1 MVKLLKY
8 AEPYILS
15 IIASIILLFGQAI
28 CDLSLPDYMSDII
41 NKGITVGDKS
51 FIIKTGFTMLGV
63 QNNKK

>member
-41 NKGITVGDKS
+41 NKGITVGDYYKNRFYYAWCFS
-51 FIIKTGFTMLGV
+51 T
-63 QNNKK
+63 